1 MGDSK
6 RWHTTYQATVDIS
19 PIQSIQNSARGSG
32 KHYEGSLETA
42 TGRRLIIN
50 VEEMMNEGE
59 LERTGRRQYDANPSS
74 GQENDE
80 RLSGLPGKRLT
91 QPAGAPKRIKDR
103 EQWVLCN

>member
-1 MGDSK
+1 
-6 RWHTTYQATVDIS
+6 
-19 PIQSIQNSARGSG
+19 
-32 KHYEGSLETA
+32 LETA

-80 RLSGLPGKRLT
+80 RQVDCLGR
-91 QPAGAPKRIKDR
+91 D
-103 EQWVLCN
+103 